1 MGMGFSLSHSPLVA
15 VDHVQQLGP
24 IIWTNQLGPEDC
36 NLMASPSFWAGL
48 GGSNIFMNFKKFYF
62 TNIKYPH
69 IFSNIRK
76 FKYRYIHIYLYFKL

>member
-48 GGSNIFMNFKKFYF
+48 GGLSYNIHTRKKK
-62 TNIKYPH
+62 TKKKENWV
-69 IFSNIRK
+69 FS
-76 FKYRYIHIYLYFKL
+76 